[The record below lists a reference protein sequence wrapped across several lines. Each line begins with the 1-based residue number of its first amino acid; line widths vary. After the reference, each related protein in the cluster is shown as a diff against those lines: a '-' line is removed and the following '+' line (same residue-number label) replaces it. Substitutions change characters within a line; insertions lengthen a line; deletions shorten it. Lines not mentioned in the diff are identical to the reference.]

1 MVWHSY
7 HRARIEKKQFQ
18 KKHFQD
24 QDSAFCSH
32 EKNAKQLTLIA
43 QSIFKL
49 DDSERKTLRGYI
61 VTYIGVGVEDMSQ
74 RLAHETNASEVT
86 WLALDLLILL

>member
-1 MVWHSY
+1 VRGSK
-7 HRARIEKKQFQ
+7 RSNFRKSTFKIKIQPFVLTK
-18 KKHFQD
+18 
-24 QDSAFCSH
+24 
-32 EKNAKQLTLIA
+32 KNAKQLTLIA

-49 DDSERKTLRGYI
+49 DDSERKTLGGYI